1 METPAF
7 NPDDAADPDGG
18 LFGLVCSADEA
29 ELHVIPAPFDA
40 TCSYRRS
47 AAAGPAAVLAASYQV
62 ELFDVAAGEP
72 WRRGIHMLGAD
83 PRIATW
89 NAEACGLADG
99 IIERAGRIAG
109 DDALAADLARVNE
122 LSALADDAIEA
133 QVAASLEAGK
143 RVVLLGGDHSTAL
156 GSIRAHA
163 RHFRQADHESSPG
176 AASPGLG
183 ILHLDA
189 HADLRIAFE
198 GFERSHASVLHNA
211 LEPGLDAPA
220 SDHHPVPGAA
230 EGIAALV
237 QVGLRDLSR
246 GELDHIGRDPRIHTV
261 LDRDWAAARA
271 HGEDLSRIIHGAI
284 ERLPAR
290 VYLTLDIDGLDPSLC
305 PNTGTPVPGGLS
317 WHEAWMWIEA
327 IAASGRELVGADLVE
342 VSPGADADPCT
353 DTWDAMVGARL
364 LHRILGALA

>member
-122 LSALADDAIEA
+122 LSALADAAIEA

-246 GELDHIGRDPRIHTV
+246 GELDHIGRDPRIHAV

-271 HGEDLSRIIHGAI
+271 HGEDLSRIIHSAI

-342 VSPGADADPCT
+342 VSPGADADPGT